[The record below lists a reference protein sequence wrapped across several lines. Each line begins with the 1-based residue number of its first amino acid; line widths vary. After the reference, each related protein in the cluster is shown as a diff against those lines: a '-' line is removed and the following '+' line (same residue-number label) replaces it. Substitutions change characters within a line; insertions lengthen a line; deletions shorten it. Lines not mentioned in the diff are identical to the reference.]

1 MLAMFRRGMFYTYL
15 SIYFRSFL
23 LLSVTETTL
32 YATLPM
38 IMSVI
43 FQIFVW
49 GPLSDKLQRRRTL
62 IILGE
67 VLAGIG
73 TILVWL
79 VHYGIS
85 NLVLAGYVIIIGLSI
100 IEIFW
105 SMSNIAWSALI
116 SDLYPSSER
125 SKVMGRLTSLGG
137 IGRIFGISIGG
148 ILYNYGFGFR
158 DGPLFIV
165 ASLVMFISTFPM
177 LLTPEG

>member
-1 MLAMFRRGMFYTYL
+1 MDKVRSKSFFSKSFLGLSSFQMLAMFRRGMFYTYL

-43 FQIFVW
+43 FQNFVW

-67 VLAGIG
+67 ILAGIG
-73 TILVWL
+73 IILVWL

-100 IEIFW
+100 I
-105 SMSNIAWSALI
+105 
-116 SDLYPSSER
+116 
-125 SKVMGRLTSLGG
+125 
-137 IGRIFGISIGG
+137 
-148 ILYNYGFGFR
+148 
-158 DGPLFIV
+158 
-165 ASLVMFISTFPM
+165 
-177 LLTPEG
+177 